1 MQFFVKHL
9 YLLAPVLAIAALIGV
24 YMLIKANDRPIPHY
38 EPKEVEDTWS
48 AEEYMRHLN
57 LKPFNQREV
66 HRLLLKRTRQKPGVY
81 LESLLSA
88 MDTAG
93 IEIVHCFHVV
103 LGDDYVP
110 VITSGNDYPY
120 HKPNSKHYKNA
131 AMDFRINDVP
141 MNKRRDIVEM
151 TQDKLGERFRVLW
164 EKGEMEHLHVE
175 LVDSGDGLY

>member
-38 EPKEVEDTWS
+38 EPKNVEDTWS

-57 LKPFNQREV
+57 IKPFNQREV

-81 LESLLSA
+81 LESLLPA

-151 TQDKLGERFRVLW
+151 VQDKLGERFRVLW
-164 EKGEMEHLHVE
+164 EKGEMEHLPVE
-175 LVDSGDGLY
+175 MTE

>member
-9 YLLAPVLAIAALIGV
+9 YLIAPVLAIAVLVGV
-24 YMLIKANDRPIPHY
+24 YLLIKANDRPIPRY
-38 EPKEVEDTWS
+38 EPKQVEDTWS

-66 HRLLLKRTRQKPGVY
+66 HRLLLKRTRQKAGVY
-81 LESLLSA
+81 LESLLPV

-93 IEIVHCFHVV
+93 IEIVRCFHKVM
-103 LGDDYVP
+103 GDDYIP

-120 HKPNSKHYKNA
+120 HKRESKHYKNA

-141 MNKRRDIVEM
+141 MAKRREIVEM
-151 TQDKLGERFRVLW
+151 AQIKLGERFRVLW

-175 LVDSGDGLY
+175 LVDVQE

>member
-9 YLLAPVLAIAALIGV
+9 YLMAPLLAVFALIGV
-24 YMLIKANDRPIPHY
+24 YRLIKANDRPIPHY
-38 EPKEVEDTWS
+38 EPKQVEDTWS

-81 LESLLSA
+81 LESLLPA

-93 IEIVHCFHVV
+93 IEVVHCFHLVM
-103 LGDDYVP
+103 GDEYVP

-120 HKPNSKHYKNA
+120 HKRESKHYKNA
-131 AMDFRINDVP
+131 AMDFRIKDVP
-141 MNKRRDIVEM
+141 MSRRREIVEKI
-151 TQDKLGERFRVLW
+151 QDKLGERFRVLW

-175 LVDSGDGLY
+175 MVE

>member
-38 EPKEVEDTWS
+38 ESKKVEDTWS

-66 HRLLLKRTRQKPGVY
+66 HRLLLKRTRQKSGVY
-81 LESLLSA
+81 LESLLPA

-151 TQDKLGERFRVLW
+151 IQDKLGERFRVLW

-175 LVDSGDGLY
+175 MTE

>member
-9 YLLAPVLAIAALIGV
+9 YLLAPVLAIVALFGV
-24 YMLIKANDRPIPHY
+24 YRLIKANDRPIPKY
-38 EPKEVEDTWS
+38 EPKQVEENWS

-81 LESLLSA
+81 LESLLPA
-88 MDTAG
+88 MDTMG
-93 IEIVHCFHVV
+93 IEVV
-103 LGDDYVP
+103 RCYHKVMGDDYVP

-120 HKPNSKHYKNA
+120 HKQNSKHYKNA
-131 AMDFRINDVP
+131 AMDFRIVDVP
-141 MNKRRDIVEM
+141 MNKRREIAEM
-151 TQDKLGERFRVLW
+151 AQDKLGPRFKVLW

-175 LVDSGDGLY
+175 MVDVEE

>member
-81 LESLLSA
+81 LESLLPA

-120 HKPNSKHYKNA
+120 HMPNSKHYKNA

-151 TQDKLGERFRVLW
+151 IQDKLGERFRVLW

-175 LVDSGDGLY
+175 MTE

>member
-1 MQFFVKHL
+1 MFDKMQFFVKHL

-81 LESLLSA
+81 LESLLPA

-120 HKPNSKHYKNA
+120 HMPNSKHYKNA

-151 TQDKLGERFRVLW
+151 IQDKLGERFRVLW

-175 LVDSGDGLY
+175 MTE

>member
-9 YLLAPVLAIAALIGV
+9 YLMAPLLAVFALIGV
-24 YMLIKANDRPIPHY
+24 YRLIEANDRPIPRY
-38 EPKEVEDTWS
+38 EPKQVEDTWS

-81 LESLLSA
+81 LESLLPA

-93 IEIVHCFHVV
+93 IEVVHCFHLVM
-103 LGDDYVP
+103 GDEYVP

-120 HKPNSKHYKNA
+120 HKRESKHYKNA
-131 AMDFRINDVP
+131 AMDFRIKDVP
-141 MNKRRDIVEM
+141 MSRRREIVEKI
-151 TQDKLGERFRVLW
+151 QDKLGERFRVLW

-175 LVDSGDGLY
+175 MVE

>member
-9 YLLAPVLAIAALIGV
+9 YLLAPVLAIAALLGV
-24 YMLIKANDRPIPHY
+24 YRLIKANDRPILHY
-38 EPKEVEDTWS
+38 EPKQVEDTWS

-81 LESLLSA
+81 LESLLPA

-93 IEIVHCFHVV
+93 IEVVHCFHVV
-103 LGDDYVP
+103 MGDEYVP

-120 HKPNSKHYKNA
+120 HKRESKHYKNA
-131 AMDFRINDVP
+131 AMDFRIKDVP
-141 MNKRRDIVEM
+141 LTKRREIVEM
-151 TQDKLGERFRVLW
+151 IQDKLGERFRVLW

-175 LVDSGDGLY
+175 MVE